1 MGSWGKMGEVW
12 LSKSVSGVWVSCS
25 KEYNGAELDEL
36 AIILEVNN
44 GGVLDWKIFLH
55 YWEIVHYNWSCLSMQ
70 LHHLNRKLW
79 TRLEVL

>member
-55 YWEIVHYNWSCLSMQ
+55 Y
-70 LHHLNRKLW
+70 
-79 TRLEVL
+79 